1 MEVRSRKQH
10 LLKGVVHEHTV
21 YTSQKRFWGNLLEG
35 QKNKRIQ
42 KGIRSIYEGGLIA
55 D

>member
-1 MEVRSRKQH
+1 MEFRSRKQH

-21 YTSQKRFWGNLLEG
+21 CTLQKRIWGNLLEG

-42 KGIRSIYEGGLIA
+42 KGIRSIYGVGPIS